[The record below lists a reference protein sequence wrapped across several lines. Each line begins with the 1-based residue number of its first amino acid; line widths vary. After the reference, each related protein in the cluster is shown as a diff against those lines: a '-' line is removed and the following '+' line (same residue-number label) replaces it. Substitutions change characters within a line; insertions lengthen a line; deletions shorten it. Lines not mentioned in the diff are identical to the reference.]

1 MHFYNLKMLKIF
13 TCKGNDA
20 EYKGGDFNSRNER
33 YTVLPPP
40 MDTPPPLEMRDL
52 INSVHVPGD
61 Q

>member
-40 MDTPPPLEMRDL
+40 MDTPPLRNERFD
-52 INSVHVPGD
+52 
-61 Q
+61 